1 MRSPAAD
8 GTSVPTAAPN
18 AFSPTFLEQL
28 HEEEEPLTAAEADLA
43 GPWKVEPLPPED
55 GQPGAFAVLRFW
67 ESVTKGDLPEA
78 VFVHGET
85 AALFAALLIEREAL
99 FALEEEPTTDGPLP
113 GGYPVTAMYGEQGI
127 VVRGWLRRYR
137 PETTAALH
145 LLEGLVRAPLQLAAI
160 AEAAGGGAIQ
170 QLGRLL
176 HELLAARRRG
186 GALGDG
192 VGPSGEPGL
201 SQV

>member
-1 MRSPAAD
+1 VA
-8 GTSVPTAAPN
+8 T
-18 AFSPTFLEQL
+18 
-28 HEEEEPLTAAEADLA
+28 
-43 GPWKVEPLPPED
+43 
-55 GQPGAFAVLRFW
+55 AVLRFW

-85 AALFAALLIEREAL
+85 AALFAVLLPLIEREAL
-99 FALEEEPTTDGPLP
+99 FALEEEPTLDGPLP

-137 PETTAALH
+137 PEATAALH
-145 LLEGLVRAPLQLAAI
+145 LLEGLVRKPLLLAAV
-160 AEAAGGGAIQ
+160 AEAAGGGAIT

-186 GALGDG
+186 GVLADG
-192 VGPSGEPGL
+192 ASETAEPGA
-201 SQV
+201 VG